1 VQVAGL
7 LDKIYI
13 VYGKACA
20 WATIDLAGPINGLAK
35 KKARRVEGHRGV
47 CVGGYAGTTNI

>member
-1 VQVAGL
+1 MQVAGL

-20 WATIDLAGPINGLAK
+20 AGPIDGLAKK
-35 KKARRVEGHRGV
+35 KKARRVEGYRGV